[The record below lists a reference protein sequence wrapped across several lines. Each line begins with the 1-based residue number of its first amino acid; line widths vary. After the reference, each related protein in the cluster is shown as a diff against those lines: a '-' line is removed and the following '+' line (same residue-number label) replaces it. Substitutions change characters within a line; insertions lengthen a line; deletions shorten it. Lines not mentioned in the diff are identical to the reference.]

1 MMKSYKCS
9 RGRHLNCQGVVT
21 FKVGS
26 NNRTWDIC
34 RCDCH
39 SERFNRTG
47 EYCFVKE
54 HKKLKN
60 LLQKILEKKSNDLE
74 FRNIIGNRIMK
85 KKELFEFCNSCGEYK
100 QHIRTASNII
110 RCKICGHGN
119 WTAWN
124 EEFESKNK
132 RLSRNKCLI
141 L

>member
-1 MMKSYKCS
+1 MRYRK
-9 RGRHLNCQGVVT
+9 LDFQLWEAVT
-21 FKVGS
+21 RR
-26 NNRTWDIC
+26 NR
-34 RCDCH
+34 
-39 SERFNRTG
+39 RT
-47 EYCFVKE
+47 
-54 HKKLKN
+54 
-60 LLQKILEKKSNDLE
+60 EKKVNDLE